1 MRFEAWH
8 PNSPLHRIYA
18 KLPVRAV
25 PLIAGVFLLAASTT
39 VWSATTMQECSVIED
54 NAERLRCYD
63 AAAAA
68 APPLVALEDEPQMTA
83 LSERWELEQAT
94 QRGRWAITPYK
105 PNYFLLASYNTL
117 FDDDIYVDLPPDET
131 LDPVEAKFQISFK
144 VKLAED
150 IVRHNLDLWF
160 AYTQLAF
167 WQVYNTD
174 LSAPFRETNYEPE
187 VFFLYRTDY
196 DLLGM
201 RARGIQLGF
210 NHQSNGRTEP
220 LSRSWNRII
229 VGALF
234 ENERTATWLRLW
246 YRIPEVDEKD
256 DNPDIEEYIGRG
268 DIMVA
273 YTQSKHT
280 YAATLRNNLQFT
292 DNRGSIQLD
301 YTFPLFRTVRGYFQY
316 FNGYGESLIQYNE
329 SSNTF
334 GLGVL
339 LTDWL

>member
-1 MRFEAWH
+1 MRVAPISFG
-8 PNSPLHRIYA
+8 L
-18 KLPVRAV
+18 L
-25 PLIAGVFLLAASTT
+25 LLAASAPAS
-39 VWSATTMQECSVIED
+39 SAPTMQECTAIAD
-54 NAERLRCYD
+54 DAERLGCYD

-68 APPLVALEDEPQMTA
+68 SPAPVLLEDEPQMTA
-83 LSERWELEQAT
+83 LSDRWELEQAT

-144 VKLAED
+144 VKLGED
-150 IVRHNLDLWF
+150 IVKHNLDLWF

-196 DLLGM
+196 RVLGM
-201 RARGIQLGF
+201 RARGMQLGF

-220 LSRSWNRII
+220 LSRSWNRL
-229 VGALF
+229 VAGALF
-234 ENERTATWLRLW
+234 ETDRTATWLRLW
-246 YRIPEVDEKD
+246 YRIPESEEKD

-268 DIMVA
+268 DIVVA
-273 YTQSKHT
+273 YTLSKHT
-280 YAATLRNNLQFT
+280 VAATLRNNLQFS

-301 YTFPLFRTVRGYFQY
+301 YTFPLFRNIRGYAQY

-329 SSNTF
+329 SSNTI